1 MRIRRR
7 VSTVALVGALAF
19 VTVSTPAPGSAQN
32 APAHYFG
39 IGYVANAP
47 DLLGGVSGYAVFPI
61 LGGLGLYV
69 DAKFDL
75 DSPSRDDTFISTLT
89 DREVEEQVA
98 GAEFIDDADSWQ
110 GFNFALVR
118 PLSPSLMVYA
128 GAGVA
133 TRTRYREYRDP
144 EGEMGRL
151 GFFIVEAPDDEWTSV
166 NALAGG
172 FLRLGRWL
180 DFQFGL
186 ETRPRGFTVGG
197 ALRLPPR

>member
-1 MRIRRR
+1 MRFRKLFP
-7 VSTVALVGALAF
+7 VALAVTVAGVA
-19 VTVSTPAPGSAQN
+19 VSIPTPGSSQD
-32 APAHYFG
+32 APARRFG

-47 DLLGGVSGYAVFPI
+47 DVLGGVGGYVVLPV
-61 LGGLGLYV
+61 LGGMGLYV
-69 DAKFDL
+69 DAKFDV
-75 DSPSRDDTFISTLT
+75 DSPARDDDFISTLT

-98 GAEFIDDADSWQ
+98 GVEFIADADSWQ
-110 GFNFALVR
+110 SFNFALVR
-118 PLSPSLMVYA
+118 PLTPSLTMYA

-133 TRTRYREYRDP
+133 RRLRFREYRDP

-151 GFFIVEAPDDEWTSV
+151 GFFIVEAPADEWTTV

-186 ETRPRGFTVGG
+186 ETKPRGFTVGG